1 MSPKLPLRSVFMDP
15 SDYEEALSA
24 YEDAMDT
31 YAEECLERYFEER
44 N

>member
-1 MSPKLPLRSVFMDP
+1 MDP
-15 SDYEEALSA
+15 SDYEEALGA

-31 YAEECLERYFEER
+31 YAEECMERYYEER

>member
-1 MSPKLPLRSVFMDP
+1 MSPKLPLRSSFMDP
-15 SDYEEALSA
+15 SDYEEALGA

-31 YAEECLERYFEER
+31 YAEECMERYYEER